1 MIRSASAADAQDPAV
16 VHFLVL
22 RARSVCCSSHVPPY
36 GNNETKSFAAILF
49 VTLKSRERGER
60 WASVNLNYFESLYS
74 LVQNWARL
82 I

>member
-22 RARSVCCSSHVPPY
+22 RARSVCSSHVPPY
-36 GNNETKSFAAILF
+36 GNNETKSLAAILF
-49 VTLKSRERGER
+49 VTLKSRER
-60 WASVNLNYFESLYS
+60 WPSVNLNYFESLYS